1 MSGFQEFGFGDK
13 ASPLSSSGNKR
24 FKGEKNTTYRVSFA
38 WWPDDGN
45 GGINM
50 DSETP
55 RVGGGKRHYVNG
67 VGYFWDK
74 GPEFAKIAGGPAK
87 KVGST
92 VLVVWP
98 SDATGTLDK
107 ARFAAGEF
115 EVLPWVFGQDKYAAI
130 EPVHREFHLG
140 SHDLMVQCVDA
151 QYQKMTFSPC
161 RENLLRKLIDSSKES
176 NNEIATTILEQV
188 NDFAANLSATIASDL
203 TLDQIRERMGVGTP
217 TPLSDG
223 GGGAVASE
231 DIDGMLDDLLDT

>member
-1 MSGFQEFGFGDK
+1 
-13 ASPLSSSGNKR
+13 
-24 FKGEKNTTYRVSFA
+24 
-38 WWPDDGN
+38 
-45 GGINM
+45 
-50 DSETP
+50 
-55 RVGGGKRHYVNG
+55 
-67 VGYFWDK
+67 
-74 GPEFAKIAGGPAK
+74 
-87 KVGST
+87 
-92 VLVVWP
+92 
-98 SDATGTLDK
+98 
-107 ARFAAGEF
+107 
-115 EVLPWVFGQDKYAAI
+115 
-130 EPVHREFHLG
+130 
-140 SHDLMVQCVDA
+140 MVQCVDA